1 MCVMALHIIKNHEKL
16 NRITEK
22 LIKIKNWKNLRKI

>member
-1 MCVMALHIIKNHEKL
+1 MALHIIKNHEKL

-22 LIKIKNWKNLRKI
+22 LIKIKN